1 MTRFGARVLMFAN
14 SENAAEYIDFG
25 SKAVN

>member
-14 SENAAEYIDFG
+14 SENAAQYVDFG
-25 SKAVN
+25 LKAVN

>member
-1 MTRFGARVLMFAN
+1 MTRFDARVLMFAN

-25 SKAVN
+25 FKAVS

>member
-14 SENAAEYIDFG
+14 SDDAAECIDFG